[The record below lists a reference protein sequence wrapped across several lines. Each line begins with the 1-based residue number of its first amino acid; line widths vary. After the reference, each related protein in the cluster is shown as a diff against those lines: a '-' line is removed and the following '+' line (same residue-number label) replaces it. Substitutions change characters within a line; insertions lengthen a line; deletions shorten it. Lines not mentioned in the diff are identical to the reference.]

1 MARGGE
7 EKIMILRTMQQ
18 ARRCARILFGFAL
31 LVLGIVA
38 IPTPVPGF
46 LMIALGLGTLAADFD
61 WARQLLKY
69 VKECTEWL
77 RDSFVARKA
86 LLLARGI
93 RL

>member
-1 MARGGE
+1 MARGGA
-7 EKIMILRTMQQ
+7 EKIMIFRTMQQ
-18 ARRCARILFGFAL
+18 ARRFARILFGFAL

-38 IPTPVPGF
+38 IPTPMPGL
-46 LMIALGLGTLAADFD
+46 LMFGLGLGALAADFD

-77 RDSFVARKA
+77 RDAFVARKA
-86 LLLARGI
+86 LFQARGI